1 MQMIM
6 KENNLSNMNI
16 QILKSLD
23 LLYIDYLK
31 IYKGNNEVR
40 IRGKP

>member
-6 KENNLSNMNI
+6 KENNLFNMNI

-23 LLYIDYLK
+23 LLYIDYLN
-31 IYKGNNEVR
+31 IYKGNNEAR